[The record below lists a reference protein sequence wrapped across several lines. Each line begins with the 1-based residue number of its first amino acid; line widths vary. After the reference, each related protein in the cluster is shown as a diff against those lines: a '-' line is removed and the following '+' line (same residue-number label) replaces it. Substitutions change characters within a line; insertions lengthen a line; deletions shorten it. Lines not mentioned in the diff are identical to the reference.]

1 MGGKEQDE
9 MTKTETGMAAFPM
22 EFSIGSQVRRT
33 QRLFAQDLQAT
44 LAPHDVPVGMWYFL
58 RALWE
63 EDGLTQ
69 REISERVGA
78 TAPTAVEQLRNME
91 KRGLITRS
99 GSEADRRKV
108 HFHLTDEGRALEQR
122 LMSYAAEVN
131 ASALEGLTAG
141 EIGFLR
147 LALLRIQENLV
158 RREKSRG

>member
-1 MGGKEQDE
+1 
-9 MTKTETGMAAFPM
+9 MTESKAQPYPMAH
-22 EFSIGSQVRRT
+22 SIGSQVRRT
-33 QRLFAQDLQAT
+33 QRMFAQDLAAT

-58 RALWE
+58 RTLWE

-99 GSEADRRKV
+99 ASAEDRRKL
-108 HFHLTDEGRALEQR
+108 HFHLTEEGRALELR
-122 LMSYAAEVN
+122 LISYAAEVN
-131 ASALEGLTAG
+131 RAALEGLTEG

-147 LALLRIQENLV
+147 QALLRIQENLA
-158 RREKSRG
+158 RREKARG